1 MEGTVL
7 WADQSQYSTPLDAA
21 AEGWVSAVNRAC
33 KIPGGS
39 GLVWML
45 GQESFLSH
53 GDGEL

>member
-7 WADQSQYSTPLDAA
+7 WADQSQYSTSLDAA